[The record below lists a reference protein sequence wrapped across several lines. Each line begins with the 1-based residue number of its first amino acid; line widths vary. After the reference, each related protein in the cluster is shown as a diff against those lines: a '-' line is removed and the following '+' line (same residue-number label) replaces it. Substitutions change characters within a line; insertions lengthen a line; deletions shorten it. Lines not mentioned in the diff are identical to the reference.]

1 MVEAIINGD
10 AAQYK
15 TAITRVEHEGRT
27 ATLNRIDNIRITG
40 DTATVDGTFT
50 LKAFTRPPEVVNG
63 SNHAVREN
71 GQWKDCTP
79 PGQHG

>member
-1 MVEAIINGD
+1 MPDPHLGNVIA
-10 AAQYK
+10 
-15 TAITRVEHEGRT
+15 RVEQEGSS

-50 LKAFTRPPEVVNG
+50 LTAFTRPAEVVNG

-71 GQWKDCTP
+71 GQ
-79 PGQHG
+79 